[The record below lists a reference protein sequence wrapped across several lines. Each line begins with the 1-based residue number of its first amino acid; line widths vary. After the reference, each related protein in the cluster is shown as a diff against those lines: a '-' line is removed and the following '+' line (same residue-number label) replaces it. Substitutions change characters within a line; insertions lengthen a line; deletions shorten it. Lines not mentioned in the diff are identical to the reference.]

1 MKPKYK
7 RVLIKVSGE
16 AMAGDQHFGINWEMV
31 KTTALQLKEVAD
43 AGVQIAVV
51 VGGGNFWRGRSS
63 EEMNRSTADYIGM
76 MGTVMNA
83 LALQEGLEAAGV
95 ASVVQTAIEMRQV
108 AEGYNRR
115 NAVAHL
121 DAGKVVIFGAGT
133 GSPFFSTD
141 TTAALRA
148 AEIEAEVIL
157 MAKNID
163 AVYSADPKL
172 DPNAVKYS
180 ELTHAEV
187 LEKDLKVMDAAAASL
202 CRENNINILVFNLS
216 DPQNIVRAVCGE
228 NVGTLVSNN

>member
-16 AMAGDQHFGINWEMV
+16 AMAGEQRFGISWEMV
-31 KTTALQLKEVAD
+31 KTTALRLKELAET
-43 AGVQIAVV
+43 GVQVAVV

-63 EEMNRSTADYIGM
+63 EEMNRSAADYIGM

-95 ASVVQTAIEMRQV
+95 PGVVQTAIEMRQV

-121 DAGKVVIFGAGT
+121 ESGRIVIFGAGT

-163 AVYSADPKL
+163 AVYSADPRL
-172 DPNAVKYS
+172 EPDAVRYS

-187 LEKDLKVMDAAAASL
+187 LEKDLKVMDGTAAAL
-202 CRENNINILVFNLS
+202 CRDNNIAIHVFGLAEEKGMMK
-216 DPQNIVRAVCGE
+216 AVCGE
-228 NVGTLVSNN
+228 SIGTIVK